1 MRGVEAA
8 ADPRP
13 QIPLWNDHAPGA
25 LGSASEDVPAIVPFI
40 APTSSATRAAVAV
53 FPGGGY
59 EHLAWEKEGVEIAH
73 WLNSIGVSA
82 FVVRYRLGPRYHFPT
97 MLLDARRAVRVIRAR
112 AHEWDLDSSRIGV
125 LGFSA
130 GGHMASMAATQWTP
144 GDPAN
149 PDVVERASSRP
160 DLTILIYPVITMSAS
175 YAHAGSR
182 RQLIGEHPSDSLVR
196 AASGELYVTDRVPPT
211 FIVASGDD
219 ATVPVQNSLMF
230 YDALRAAHV
239 PAELHVLETGPHGFG
254 LAPATPSLAT
264 WVSACEMWLRRQ
276 GWAN

>member
-1 MRGVEAA
+1 VRGVEAA

-13 QIPLWNDHAPGA
+13 ETPLWNDHVPGA

-40 APTSSATRAAVAV
+40 APKTRPTRAAVAV